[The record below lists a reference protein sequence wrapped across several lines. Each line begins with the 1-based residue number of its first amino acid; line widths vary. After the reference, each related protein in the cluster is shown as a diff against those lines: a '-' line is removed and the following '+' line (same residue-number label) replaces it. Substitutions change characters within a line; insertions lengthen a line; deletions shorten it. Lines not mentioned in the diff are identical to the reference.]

1 MNRFHREM
9 IQFCD
14 EVSSET
20 AMPQWL
26 LDKAAA
32 IRRRLEGRTTSVPS
46 AAFKGPTLAEDRAIA
61 RTERNATT
69 ASIRKAVKRRARGCC
84 EACGGRTGSLQMDH
98 FFGGS
103 SRSSSTTVEGCWML
117 CDNCHHNKTDNAP
130 TRQKWLD
137 VYRDHCDR
145 YRYDTQLIRLDIATA
160 LQRAKNP

>member
-14 EVSSET
+14 EVSSEEL
-20 AMPQWL
+20 PSWL
-26 LDKAAA
+26 LGKAAA
-32 IRRRLEGRTTSVPS
+32 IKRRLEGRAKSAPS
-46 AAFKGPTLAEDRAIA
+46 ASFKGPTRDEDKTIA
-61 RTERNATT
+61 RTERNATM
-69 ASIRKAVKRRARGCC
+69 ASVHKAVKRRARGCC

-145 YRYDTQLIRLDIATA
+145 FSYATQSLRVDIAMA
-160 LQRAKNP
+160 LQRAKHP